1 MDGWA
6 IGLAIGLC
14 LTMILAEATLGGK
27 ELARWLASLRQPKL
41 YPPLWV
47 WIIVAVVTYVIQGV
61 IAYRLLQQP
70 ISPLEGAGLALL
82 VALMTA
88 NVAYNVVLNRRRT
101 PRFAYVGI
109 LWFLPL
115 LAALQIVL
123 YFTDQVSAALNAI
136 YVAWVVGYD
145 LPIMRMLWKL
155 NK

>member
-6 IGLAIGLC
+6 LGLAIGLC
-14 LTMILAEATLGGK
+14 LTMILAEGALGGK
-27 ELARWLASLRQPKL
+27 ELPRWLASLRQPKF

-47 WIIVAVVTYVIQGV
+47 WIFVAVATYVLQGV
-61 IAYRLLQQP
+61 IAYRLLRQP
-70 ISPLEGAGLALL
+70 ITPLKGAGFAFL

-88 NVAYNVVLNRRRT
+88 NVAYNVVLDRRRS
-101 PRFAYVGI
+101 PRLAYVGI

-123 YFTDQVSAALNAI
+123 FFTDHVSAALNLI
-136 YVAWVVGYD
+136 YVVWVVGYD